1 MRVLITDSDNRSA
14 LAATRSLGKAGYE
27 IITAGERASSLAAV
41 SRHCVRFITCPS
53 PIKDPDGFLATLLRA
68 IEEHRVQLL
77 LPMTEVTTL
86 LLTQA
91 RSRLPPDCILPFADE
106 PTIRR
111 ASDKAAM
118 LALGKELAVPVPAS
132 IQISRFDEL
141 DSALPALRFPIVIK
155 PGRSRIRTAQ
165 GWVSTTVSY
174 AADATE
180 LKRQLEKLPPEAYP
194 TLLQQR
200 IVGPGVGFFACYA
213 HGKPVAFFAHRR
225 LREKPPSGGVSV
237 LRESTEI
244 EPDALQYGTRLLEA
258 LHWHGVA
265 MVEFKRDA
273 STGKLY
279 LMEINARFWGS
290 LQLAIDAGV
299 DFPLILARIAAG
311 ETPAQ
316 VRHRIGV
323 RSRWLLG
330 DLDVLIMVLTRSR
343 ETLNLPPDFPS
354 RARLLWDFL
363 QFWRKDQR
371 DEIFRW
377 NDWRPGWFELR
388 RWLLGR

>member
-14 LAATRSLGKAGYE
+14 LAATRSLGRAGYE

-41 SRHCVRFITCPS
+41 SRYCGRFVTCPS
-53 PIKDPDGFLATLLRA
+53 PIKDPDGFLATVMRTV
-68 IEEHRVQLL
+68 EEHQVQLV

-91 RSRLPPDCILPFADE
+91 RARLPSGCILPFADE
-106 PTIRR
+106 EAIRR

-118 LALGKELAVPVPAS
+118 LALAEKLAVPVPAS
-132 IQISRFDEL
+132 IEISRPSEIEL
-141 DSALPALRFPIVIK
+141 ALPALHFPIVIK
-155 PGRSRIRTAQ
+155 PGRSRVRTAD
-165 GWVSTTVSY
+165 GWLSTTVSY
-174 AADATE
+174 AADVSE
-180 LKRQLEKLPPEAYP
+180 LKHRLAKLSPEAYP
-194 TLLQQR
+194 ILLQQR

-213 HGKPVAFFAHRR
+213 HGKPVAFFAHQR

-237 LRESTEI
+237 LRESRAI

-299 DFPLILARIAAG
+299 DFPQILARIAAG
-311 ETPAQ
+311 ETPTVAPHK
-316 VRHRIGV
+316 VGV

-330 DLDVLIMVLTRSR
+330 DLDVLIMVLTRRR

-363 QFWRKDQR
+363 HFWRKDQR

-377 NDWRPGWFELR
+377 NDRGPGWFELR
-388 RWLLGR
+388 RWLRGR